1 MIQGIFLNLGI
12 LEGLG
17 GLGFGIWG
25 SGFKSPYL
33 FTIPLDGFWW
43 ALGPCKVGSRKGKQS
58 PDTSVTKDARTKT

>member
-1 MIQGIFLNLGI
+1 M
-12 LEGLG
+12 EGLG

-43 ALGPCKVGSRKGKQS
+43 ALGPYKVGSRKGHA
-58 PDTSVTKDARTKT
+58 VAKDARTKT